1 MTEERLARYEPPT
14 MEQLTPEQKA
24 IYHEVSRGRPRV
36 TGPFGVLLRNA
47 PLADAVNRAV
57 EQIRT
62 KGKLEKRLYELIV
75 LIVAHHAKASYAWA
89 VHEKPARDAGIGGDA
104 IEAIRTGR
112 APAFAKSDER
122 AIHDAV
128 TSLLQ
133 TNRLSDAAYQALLKE
148 FGLELTID
156 IVSCAGLYC
165 MIGSIINA
173 FEIPTPNGEK
183 PF

>member
-1 MTEERLARYEPPT
+1 LARHEPPT
-14 MEQLTPEQKA
+14 MEELTPEQKA

-36 TGPFGVLLRNA
+36 TGPFGVLLRNP

-75 LIVAHHAKASYAWA
+75 MIVARHAAAAYAWS
-89 VHEKPARDAGIGGDA
+89 VHEKPAKDAGIAADA
-104 IEAIRTGR
+104 IEAIRAGR
-112 APAFAKSDER
+112 VPAFTRPDEK
-122 AIHDAV
+122 AIYEAV
-128 TSLLQ
+128 TSLLK
-133 TNRLSDAAYQALLKE
+133 TNRISDAAYQALLKE

-165 MIGSIINA
+165 LIGAIINA
-173 FEIPTPNGEK
+173 FEVPTPNGEK